1 MRVVV
6 STSRNGVVVR
16 WAAIILAALGM
27 FAAALWSIAGVHSKA
42 EANQAAVETL
52 KKEQS
57 SMAKDISEIKTGMA
71 VLLERTKQR

>member
-1 MRVVV
+1 
-6 STSRNGVVVR
+6 
-16 WAAIILAALGM
+16 M

-52 KKEQS
+52 KKDQS
-57 SMAKDISEIKTGMA
+57 EMAKDISEIKSGMA